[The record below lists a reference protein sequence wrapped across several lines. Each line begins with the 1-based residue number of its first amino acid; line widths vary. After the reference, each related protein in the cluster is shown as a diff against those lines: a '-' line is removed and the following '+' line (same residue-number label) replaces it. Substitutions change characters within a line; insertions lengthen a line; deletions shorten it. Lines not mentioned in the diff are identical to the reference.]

1 MLRKIKQL
9 ERQPQQQNNRDYSA
23 FDQLD
28 GSHPWQ
34 DAVPTGSVLYPAR
47 LIEQGHITYFNFQLA
62 KEMGL
67 IPVGHP
73 SRLNAHLEKAIL
85 ETFNLRIINEFDQE
99 RPRLPA
105 NWKIKEKKFMATR
118 YLQLQHA
125 NKRGA
130 TSGDGRSI
138 WNGVISS
145 GKTTWDVSS
154 RGTGVTR
161 LAPGFVQ
168 ANKPLQTGCTD
179 FGYGCGL
186 AELDELYSTAVQSEI
201 FHNQGISTERVLCI
215 IDQGDG
221 CGIGV
226 RAQEN
231 LLRPAH
237 LFLFLKQSRLPEL
250 KAATDY
256 FIRRQLAN
264 RRSSIQAHDPRRYS
278 KLARELAAQ
287 YGKFAGRLEAEY
299 IFVWLDWDGDNV
311 LLEPGIIDYG
321 SVRQFGLHHN
331 KYRYDDV
338 ERFSTTLTEQKI
350 KAFQIAQTLVQMC
363 HYLETGRRLPV
374 QKFANHPIMKDFAK
388 AYHDEKFTVK
398 LEAAGFNREQRARL
412 LSYPRLLKEWEKQI
426 VWFEERRKKGSAK
439 RVPDGVTIPAIFD
452 VKKLLQNLPEL
463 LAQAST
469 PAAISLQ
476 HCLKIMSTKYTS
488 TKDLPDAREA
498 KARLSRLLKCHR
510 RLLLLSTPEGMNWRA
525 TARRIAVRTR
535 KQSAKI
541 GLTGDALIHCTTQ
554 IIESHRRSP
563 KGGRI
568 QNLIDLLVTH
578 QSESA
583 ARGAGPMLVQDTE
596 TWSEML
602 AIIERY
608 RHNI

>member
-9 ERQPQQQNNRDYSA
+9 ERQPQQQNIRDYSA
-23 FDQLD
+23 FGQLD

-34 DAVPTGSVLYPAR
+34 DAVPEGSVLYPAR
-47 LIEQGHITYFNFQLA
+47 VIEQGTITYFNFNLA

-67 IPVGHP
+67 IPQGHP
-73 SRLNAHLEKAIL
+73 SRLNPALEKSII

-105 NWKIKEKKFMATR
+105 NWKLKPKKFMATR

-125 NKRGA
+125 NKRGT

-138 WNGVISS
+138 WNGVITS

-201 FHNQGISTERVLCI
+201 FHLQGISTERVLCI

-237 LFLFLKQSRLPEL
+237 LFLYLKQSRLPEL
-250 KAATDY
+250 KAGTDY

-264 RRSSIQAHDPRRYS
+264 RRYGIHANDPRRYS
-278 KLARELAAQ
+278 KLARTLATQ

-299 IFVWLDWDGDNV
+299 VFVWLDWDGDNV

-321 SVRQFGLHHN
+321 SVRQFGLCHN
-331 KYRYDDV
+331 RYRYDDV
-338 ERFSTTLTEQKI
+338 ERFSTTLTEQKV

-374 QKFANHPIMKDFAK
+374 QKFANHPILKDFAK
-388 AYHDEKFTVK
+388 AYHDEKYSVK
-398 LEAAGFNREQRARL
+398 LAAAGFNREQCAKL
-412 LSYPRLLKEWEKQI
+412 LAYPRLLKEWEKQI
-426 VWFEERRKKGSAK
+426 IWLEERRKKGGPRK
-439 RVPDGVTIPAIFD
+439 LPDGITVPALFD
-452 VKKLLQNLPEL
+452 VKSLLRNLPEL
-463 LAQAST
+463 LAQAKS
-469 PAAISLQ
+469 ASAISYQ
-476 HCLKIMSTKYTS
+476 HCLKLMNTKYVTA
-488 TKDLPDAREA
+488 KDLPDTKEATARIVRLA
-498 KARLSRLLKCHR
+498 KCHQRLLK
-510 RLLLLSTPEGMNWRA
+510 LATPAGRNWRA
-525 TARRIAVRTR
+525 TARTLAARARKKSGRIAM
-535 KQSAKI
+535 
-541 GLTGDALIHCTTQ
+541 TGDALIHCTTQ

-563 KGGRI
+563 KDGRI
-568 QNLIDLLVTH
+568 QNLIDLLVSQQTG
-578 QSESA
+578 
-583 ARGAGPMLVQDTE
+583 ARTSGPMLVKDAE
-596 TWSEML
+596 AWSEIL
-602 AIIERY
+602 GIIERY